1 MENTAKWT
9 KVLGATVLAM
19 VAPLVIATGVSANQL
34 TFSVTPVLPDNQIDK
49 TDGFFNL
56 KLDQG
61 ASEDLMLHYANNT
74 KQPIEVSTSVAPA
87 STNQNGVVEYG
98 PNTIKPD
105 VSLKYNMKD
114 LVNVPDKVDLNA
126 GKTKDVPVH
135 VTMPNAQVP
144 GIIAGGLTFSDKAA
158 DKANES
164 TKSKGT
170 SIKNIYSFQL
180 GLLMREST
188 DAPYKDQ
195 MLLENG
201 LKLKSVKPTQVNYR
215 NVIAANLQNPD
226 GIYLNNF
233 AVDAK
238 VMKANKSKVLYESK
252 NNSMQMAPNTNFDY
266 SVPLGDGTRMKP
278 GKYKLDLTA
287 YADKDNTG
295 AFKTAMFGE
304 KTDYRYSW
312 HFTKTFTIAGATAK
326 RLNKRDVTI
335 KPFNWLLAAV
345 IAVVI
350 ALLLLLLLLKRR
362 RDNEKITIEE
372 MAESASGEQVKIVRE
387 VNQAEY
393 RRLKKQGH
401 VITIVSHNAK

>member
-1 MENTAKWT
+1 
-9 KVLGATVLAM
+9 M

-61 ASEDLMLHYANNT
+61 ASEDLMLPYANNT
-74 KQPIEVSTSVAPA
+74 KQPVEVSTSVAPA

-114 LVNVPDKVDLNA
+114 LVNVPDKVALNP
-126 GKTKDVPVH
+126 GETKDVPVH

-158 DKANES
+158 DKANEAQQNQ
-164 TKSKGT
+164 KEHQSKIFIH
-170 SIKNIYSFQL
+170 SNSVF
-180 GLLMREST
+180 LMREST

-238 VMKANKSKVLYESK
+238 VMKANKSKVLYEAK

-326 RLNKRDVTI
+326 RLNKQDVTI

-401 VITIVSHNAK
+401 VMTIVSHNAK

>member
-74 KQPIEVSTSVAPA
+74 KQPIEVSTSV
-87 STNQNGVVEYG
+87 GE
-98 PNTIKPD
+98 
-105 VSLKYNMKD
+105 
-114 LVNVPDKVDLNA
+114 
-126 GKTKDVPVH
+126 TKDVPVH

-215 NVIAANLQNPD
+215 NVIAANLHNPD

-401 VITIVSHNAK
+401 VMTIVSHNAK

>member
-1 MENTAKWT
+1 MGKTAKWT

-19 VAPLVIATGVSANQL
+19 ATPLVIATGVSANQL

-61 ASEDLMLHYANNT
+61 ASEDLVLHYANNT
-74 KQPIEVSTSVAPA
+74 KQPIEVSANVASA
-87 STNQNGVVEYG
+87 TTNQNGVVEYG

-114 LVNVPDKVDLNA
+114 LVNVPDEMALNP
-126 GKTKDVPVH
+126 GETKDVSVH
-135 VTMPNAQVP
+135 VTMPNEQVP

-158 DKANES
+158 DKANEA

-188 DAPYKDQ
+188 DASYSDPVILKD
-195 MLLENG
+195 G
-201 LKLKSVKPTQVNYR
+201 LKLHAVKPTQVNYR

-226 GIYLNNF
+226 SIYLNNF

-252 NNSMQMAPNTNFDY
+252 NNNMQMAPNTNFDY

-287 YADKDNTG
+287 YADKDNAG
-295 AFKTAMFGE
+295 NFKTAMFGE

-312 HFTKTFTIAGATAK
+312 HFTKTFIIAGATAK
-326 RLNKRDVTI
+326 RLNKQDVTI

-345 IAVVI
+345 IAAVI

-372 MAESASGEQVKIVRE
+372 MAESANGEQVKIVRD
-387 VNQAEY
+387 VTKSEY

-401 VITIVSHNAK
+401 VMTIVSHNEK

>member
-1 MENTAKWT
+1 MGKTAKWT

-19 VAPLVIATGVSANQL
+19 ATPLVIATGVSANQL

-61 ASEDLMLHYANNT
+61 ASEDLVLHYANNT
-74 KQPIEVSTSVAPA
+74 KQPIEVSANVASA
-87 STNQNGVVEYG
+87 TTNQNGVVEYG

-114 LVNVPDKVDLNA
+114 LVNVPDEVALNP
-126 GKTKDVPVH
+126 GETKGVSVH
-135 VTMPNAQVP
+135 VTMPNEQVP

-158 DKANES
+158 DKANEA

-188 DAPYKDQ
+188 DASYSDPVILKD
-195 MLLENG
+195 G
-201 LKLKSVKPTQVNYR
+201 LKLHAVKPTQVNYR

-226 GIYLNNF
+226 SIYLNNF

-252 NNSMQMAPNTNFDY
+252 NNNMQMAPNTNFDY

-287 YADKDNTG
+287 YADKDNAGT
-295 AFKTAMFGE
+295 FKTAMFGE

-312 HFTKTFTIAGATAK
+312 HFTKTFIIAGATAK
-326 RLNKRDVTI
+326 RLNKQDVTI

-345 IAVVI
+345 IAAVI

-372 MAESASGEQVKIVRE
+372 MAESANGEQVKIVRD
-387 VNQAEY
+387 VTKSEY

-401 VITIVSHNAK
+401 VMTIVSHNEK